1 LFDSGA
7 TEILEIGFTFWL
19 MRHNQEVG
27 EHLMNKLSL
36 LLVPLLAV
44 AIAIP
49 AQGAAPQ

>member
-1 LFDSGA
+1 MAFPSGSCG
-7 TEILEIGFTFWL
+7 IIKGSGK
-19 MRHNQEVG
+19 HV
-27 EHLMNKLSL
+27 MNKLSL